1 MVEKTKLVS
10 IRINIHLHT
19 FHVLVKVLSILPT
32 LILLVAPKRSYY
44 YHFINGNR
52 DSERL
57 SKWSRVTELVLS
69 ELVVNL
75 QLPFCFDISK
85 FL

>member
-32 LILLVAPKRSYY
+32 LILSVA
-44 YHFINGNR
+44 
-52 DSERL
+52 
-57 SKWSRVTELVLS
+57 
-69 ELVVNL
+69 L
-75 QLPFCFDISK
+75 QRGPIIIIL
-85 FL
+85 